1 VKITEIAKNK
11 VAELIKAPNEVMSDY
26 KFFLRVTAIEEDG
39 LKYQVYF
46 DFETRLD
53 DDLIKFDDFDL
64 RIDADSLKYL
74 NLKILDYNENNGF
87 VLDDFTKPI
96 L

>member
-1 VKITEIAKNK
+1 MKITEIAKNK